1 MSKMRHLLIL
11 SSQLSRG
18 DRYMSSNCHI
28 YYVKWLER
36 VKKGRTKVGPNWF
49 CLRVGRLCQAED
61 QARNE
66 TGMVTFQS
74 RGRARAKQGGRD
86 GDLEQYT
93 WSGAWESQAWLGGDG
108 KAVYRHFRG
117 VFKPIPLPTPSS
129 LDFSLAGPS
138 AFEWG
143 KAGSDYRIF
152 KSEPLHSDLSSFL
165 GIETAIGQRNY
176 FITTPNKLPGEL
188 KHNSA

>member
-1 MSKMRHLLIL
+1 MRHLLIL

-18 DRYMSSNCHI
+18 DRYMSHNCHI
-28 YYVKWLER
+28 YCVKRLER
-36 VKKGRTKVGPNWF
+36 VKKGRTQVGTNWF

-66 TGMVTFQS
+66 TGVVTFQS
-74 RGRARAKQGGRD
+74 RGRARAKQAGRD

-108 KAVYRHFRG
+108 KAVCGHFRS

-129 LDFSLAGPS
+129 LDFLLQVPVLLSGGKPVLTIGFLRVNVYTQIS
-138 AFEWG
+138 VLSWG
-143 KAGSDYRIF
+143 
-152 KSEPLHSDLSSFL
+152 
-165 GIETAIGQRNY
+165 
-176 FITTPNKLPGEL
+176 
-188 KHNSA
+188 